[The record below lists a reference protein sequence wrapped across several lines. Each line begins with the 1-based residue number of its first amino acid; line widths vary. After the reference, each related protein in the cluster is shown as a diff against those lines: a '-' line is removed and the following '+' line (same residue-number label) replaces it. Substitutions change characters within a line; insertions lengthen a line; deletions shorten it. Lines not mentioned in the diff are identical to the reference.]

1 MTFAAMKRLAKWLYQ
16 KSWWD
21 DKEDLAEMQRDFVRE
36 VVSNSTFSTDEK
48 VNLITALVYGPE
60 STEEKK
66 NEE

>member
-48 VNLITALVYGPE
+48 VALIAALAYGPE
-60 STEEKK
+60 EEEKK

>member
-16 KSWWD
+16 KSWWNER
-21 DKEDLAEMQRDFVRE
+21 EDLDAMRRDFMRE

-48 VNLITALVYGPE
+48 VALIAALVYGPKE
-60 STEEKK
+60 EEKK

>member
-1 MTFAAMKRLAKWLYQ
+1 MTFVAMKRLAKWLYQ

-48 VNLITALVYGPE
+48 VALIAALVYGPE
-60 STEEKK
+60 EEEKK